1 MDTRRFE
8 RLVLQAI
15 EELPPAF
22 QERMDNLDIV
32 VEDWASP
39 NQLIGSGIE
48 EKESL
53 LGLYE
58 GIPLP
63 DRYDYNLVL
72 PDKITLFKKAIE
84 SICETDDEIVTEV
97 RTTVVHEIAHHFGID
112 RHTHRRARVTHRV
125 PHAPAL
131 WRFTRFRYGHA
142 ATPC

>member
-1 MDTRRFE
+1 MEQKRFE
-8 RLVLQAI
+8 RLVIQAVQ
-15 EELPPAF
+15 ELPPAF
-22 QERMDNLDIV
+22 LERMDNLDIV

-39 NQLIGSGIE
+39 AQLIGSGIE
-48 EKESL
+48 DKEFL

-84 SICETDDEIVTEV
+84 SICDTDEEIVSEV

-112 RHTHRRARVTHRV
+112 DD
-125 PHAPAL
+125 AL
-131 WRFTRFRYGHA
+131 REMGVH
-142 ATPC
+142 